1 MKSELYI
8 NEIYISKKIPQD
20 NYLSKLPVIK
30 NLERMEGLKLNSRVT
45 FLVGENGAGKS
56 TLLEGI
62 AVAMGFNPEGGTVNF
77 SFATKDSHSNL
88 HNYLTISRGYK
99 RHRDGFFLRAESFY
113 NVASNIDDLDQELG
127 GPPIIANYG
136 GVSLHK
142 QSHGESFMALVENR
156 FGGNGLYILDEPE
169 AALSPMRLMRLMC
182 YMQELVKLDSQFIIS
197 THSPILMTFP
207 GAEVLEISEN
217 GIQSVKY
224 KDTEHYIITK
234 RFMDAPEKM
243 VDSLLRR
250 EDDD

>member
-20 NYLSKLPVIK
+20 NYLSQLPVIK

-182 YMQELVKLDSQFIIS
+182 CMQELVKTDSQFIIS
-197 THSPILMTFP
+197 THSPILITFP
-207 GAEVLEISEN
+207 GAEILEISEN
-217 GIQSVKY
+217 GIQSVNY

-243 VDSLLRR
+243 VDSLLRG